1 MLARPMTRKP
11 IASGK
16 RALDLIALLLLAPFV
31 VPIGLLIALVV
42 ILDSPGSP
50 IYRAARV
57 GIGGSPFAMFKFR
70 TMKRD
75 SAGNSLAS
83 ASDQRITPAGRVLR
97 KTRLDELPQLWNVLR
112 GEMSI
117 VGPRPEL
124 EEFVACHAEEY
135 REILTVPPGL
145 TGPTQLRYA
154 GVEAKLLDLHED
166 PDSYYREHLLPDKVE
181 IDLEYA
187 RSRSLFRDFVLLCET
202 LALPL
207 ILALQRG
214 PADSESPGRTPFVY
228 AAAATVAMALPLLFA
243 IGLGSPR

>member
-1 MLARPMTRKP
+1 MRHKP

-16 RALDLIALLLLAPFV
+16 RALDLFALLLLAPFV
-31 VPIGLLIALVV
+31 IPIGLLIALVV
-42 ILDSPGSP
+42 ILDSPGSA

-57 GIGGSPFAMFKFR
+57 GIGGSPFTMIKFR
-70 TMKRD
+70 TMKRE

-83 ASDQRITPAGRVLR
+83 ASDRRITPAGRFLR

-112 GEMSI
+112 GEMSF

-124 EEFVACHAEEY
+124 EEFVAVHAEDY
-135 REILTVPPGL
+135 REILTVPPGI

-166 PDSYYREHLLPDKVE
+166 PDGYYREHLLPDKVA

-187 RSRSLFRDFVLLCET
+187 RSHSLFRDSVFLCET

-207 ILALQRG
+207 ILALQRVRTGGEG
-214 PADSESPGRTPFVY
+214 PSGRPFVY
-228 AAAATVAMALPLLFA
+228 AGAATVMMVLPLLFA

>member
-1 MLARPMTRKP
+1 MTHKP
-11 IASGK
+11 IATGK
-16 RALDLIALLLLAPFV
+16 RALDLFVLLLLAPFV
-31 VPIGLLIALVV
+31 IPVGLLIALVV
-42 ILDSPGSP
+42 ILDSPGSA

-57 GIGGSPFAMFKFR
+57 GIGGSPFVMIKFR
-70 TMKRD
+70 TMKRE

-83 ASDQRITPAGRVLR
+83 ASDQRITPAGRFLR

-112 GEMSI
+112 GEMSF

-124 EEFVACHAEEY
+124 EEFVAVHAEDY
-135 REILTVPPGL
+135 REILTVPPGI

-166 PDSYYREHLLPDKVE
+166 PDGYYREHLLPDKVA

-187 RSRSLFRDFVLLCET
+187 RSHSLFRDFVFLCET

-207 ILALQRG
+207 ILALQRARTG
-214 PADSESPGRTPFVY
+214 GEAPSGRPFVY
-228 AAAATVAMALPLLFA
+228 AGAATVMMVLPLLFA

>member
-1 MLARPMTRKP
+1 MTQKP
-11 IASGK
+11 IATGK

-31 VPIGLLIALVV
+31 IPVGLLIALVV
-42 ILDSPGSP
+42 ILDSPGSA

-57 GIGGSPFAMFKFR
+57 GIGGKTFAMFKFR
-70 TMKRD
+70 TMRCE

-83 ASDQRITPAGRVLR
+83 SSDQRITPAGRLLR

-112 GEMSI
+112 GEMSF

-124 EEFVACHAEEY
+124 EEFVAFHAEEY
-135 REILTVPPGL
+135 RQILTVPPGI

-166 PDSYYREHLLPDKVE
+166 PDDYYRQHLLPDKVAM
-181 IDLEYA
+181 DLEYA
-187 RSRSLFRDFVLLCET
+187 RSHSLFRDFVFLCET
-202 LALPL
+202 LALPI
-207 ILALQRG
+207 ILALQHRRTEVDASRG
-214 PADSESPGRTPFVY
+214 APFV
-228 AAAATVAMALPLLFA
+228 VAGAVTLIVALPLLFA